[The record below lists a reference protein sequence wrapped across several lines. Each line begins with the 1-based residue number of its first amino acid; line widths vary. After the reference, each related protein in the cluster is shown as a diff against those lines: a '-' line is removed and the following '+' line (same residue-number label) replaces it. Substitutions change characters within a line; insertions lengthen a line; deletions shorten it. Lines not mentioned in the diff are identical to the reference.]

1 MAECVQ
7 KPSFDLTGKTAIV
20 TGGTKGIGYA
30 IAASYAMYGCNVVIT
45 SRKAEDCAA
54 RAAEINALGGGK
66 CLGVAAD
73 SGKSADVD
81 RVIEETLR
89 AFGEIHILV
98 NNAGV
103 GGVTAYLLDQT
114 EENFDY
120 IINANL
126 KGVFLFAQKV
136 AKVMVEQGKGGKIIN
151 IASQGG
157 LVGVNGIGIYAAS
170 KAGVISFTKSMAM
183 EWSRYGITTNAICPS
198 YVVTDMNREFIM
210 GDPKVKEKMLA
221 KIPLRRYGTVEEIA
235 GPCLA
240 MASDCFNFMNGAY
253 LLLDG
258 GQTAGK

>member
-1 MAECVQ
+1 MGKEIQ
-7 KPSFDLTGKTAIV
+7 KVSFDLTGKVAIV

-30 IAASYAMYGCNVVIT
+30 VAATYAMYGCDVVIT
-45 SRKAEDCAA
+45 SRKADECAA
-54 RAAEINALGGGK
+54 RAEDINALGGGK
-66 CLGVAAD
+66 CIGVAAD
-73 SGKSADVD
+73 SGKAADVD
-81 RVIEETLR
+81 NVIAKTLE
-89 AFGEIHILV
+89 AFGKIDILV

-103 GGVTAYLLDQT
+103 GGVTDYLLNQT

-136 AKVMVEQGKGGKIIN
+136 ARVMVDMKIPGKIIN
-151 IASQGG
+151 MASQGG

-183 EWSRYGITTNAICPS
+183 EWSRYGITTNAVCPS
-198 YVVTDMNREFIM
+198 YVVTDMNEKFIM
-210 GDPKVKEKMLA
+210 GDPAVKEKMLK

-240 MASDCFNFMNGAY
+240 LASDCFNFMNGAY